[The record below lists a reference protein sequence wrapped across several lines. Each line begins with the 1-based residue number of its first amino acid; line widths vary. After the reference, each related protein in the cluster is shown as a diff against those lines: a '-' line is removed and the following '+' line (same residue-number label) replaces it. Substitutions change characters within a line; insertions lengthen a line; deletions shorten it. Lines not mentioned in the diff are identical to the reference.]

1 MAATPPAATI
11 FPGGWPSAMNIAIFH
26 NSMWP
31 KYKGAVFSAVNELI
45 QGTPTQVSF
54 TQIAETDRAGLSLGQ
69 VDLSFHR
76 YPYELIFP
84 GEYTHTPTFTRLRAL
99 VSRAWNTQADVVL
112 LPGYHCLEYWA
123 MLAVLVLRRKTR
135 GVFCDS
141 TAFDRPPSLVKSL
154 TKRLVFALC
163 DGCFAYGARS
173 RDYLMRHGVPAH
185 KIYTGCQAA
194 ALAHDYREEAALAAR
209 LRAAPGPQEP
219 PRFLF
224 VGRLAPEKGLDTLM
238 DAMVQVCAV
247 HPGATLT
254 LVGGGALR
262 EALQRAAAQR
272 HLTEPVRFLGGMD
285 LAGLAEQYARATAL
299 VLPSLSEPWGLV
311 VNEALSYGCPV
322 IVSRICGCVPELVEG
337 SDTGLVFEPGDAN
350 DLAAQLLKAPGAF
363 ADTAAVAHSSLR
375 RMRQY
380 TPARVAENIL
390 KGCDTMLARTA
401 RRP

>member
-1 MAATPPAATI
+1 
-11 FPGGWPSAMNIAIFH
+11 MNIAIFH

-31 KYKGAVFSAVNELI
+31 RYKGAVFSAVHELSR
-45 QGTPTQVSF
+45 GTATRVSF
-54 TQIAETDRAGLSLGQ
+54 TQIAEIGQ
-69 VDLSFHR
+69 SRPSMGGVDLSFHR
-76 YPYELIFP
+76 YPYELIFA
-84 GEYTHTPTFTRLRAL
+84 GEYAHTPTLTRLRAL
-99 VSRAWNTQADVVL
+99 VSRAWSTPADVVL

-141 TAFDRPPSLVKSL
+141 TAFDRPPSLVKS
-154 TKRLVFALC
+154 
-163 DGCFAYGARS
+163 FAYGARS